1 MLLLPRLVRVS
12 CTIYTMYYVLCT
24 ISFVI
29 KFTNMQQFMNLKF
42 KTEYRYE
49 ILCRNPGLLNGT
61 ASQLVVM

>member
-1 MLLLPRLVRVS
+1 MLLLPRLVRVP
-12 CTIYTMYYVLCT
+12 CTIYT

-29 KFTNMQQFMNLKF
+29 KFTNMQQFINLKF